1 MKISKIFY
9 ILLLVLVIL
18 TSSIIKPSNTFSVAP
33 EVWRTTEPLLF
44 PLASHTSITAN
55 SKVYIIG
62 GSASFGNTNNNVL
75 MSSYNSSGELSLW
88 NSASTIQTPVIW
100 HSSVILN
107 NFLYILG
114 GSPDGY
120 NGVTDTINQVVFSDI
135 SSGIPSAWNETS
147 PLPVSTGLGNAVSIN
162 NSKILYAGGWIK
174 SGGSIVGYSKQ
185 IYMAD
190 INPEGT
196 IDEIPGWKYI
206 GDLPN
211 ALYGF
216 GMISSGDKITII
228 GGLNPDGDFPGYSSA
243 VFETTVNPTDGTL
256 SDWTPKDSLP
266 SPIYRSGIT
275 KIGNYV
281 VSVGGYTFTDDLGNH
296 ITDSVYYAPLD
307 NTGSIGEWQTA
318 APFPAKYCCGSLA
331 ASDTHLYYTGGHDY
345 GGSYFDTVYYAS
357 INDVVGTPSPT
368 PEPEIN
374 LNVPDLKQYYSP
386 ASLWGNDPYDHL
398 QGKTIESVGCALT
411 SAAMVLRYYNH
422 DVFPGELNQWL
433 IDHPHGY
440 NREGWV
446 NWATV
451 AVFTKQ
457 NAKKINPLLPLKHL
471 EWKRISQH
479 DDNIVDGQL
488 TLTQP
493 VILNVPG
500 HFVVAKGKTN
510 SDYYINDPASNSFS
524 LLSQTESYH
533 GGPYWKI
540 ETFNPTN
547 TDFSYIY
554 LLVDP
559 GIQMEVYDPND
570 NKIEDG
576 YSVEEPI
583 TSDDG
588 LNNPSGLPL
597 NSFALPKPNNGF
609 YKVSLSGDTNYQL
622 DAYLYDTEG
631 NSKLLSFEG
640 SVEPSQDDLYLIS
653 FDRDNSSD
661 QTISAV
667 NIDSILEDL
676 DMGNENGKITNQGIY
691 NSLIHLVVNT
701 QKLKDKDN
709 KFAAKVLL
717 EVVLARIEFFT
728 PQFIDPTFS
737 DYIIKKLNIL
747 LTNL

>member
-1 MKISKIFY
+1 MKNKVYKLCFIFIT
-9 ILLLVLVIL
+9 ILLVFI
-18 TSSIIKPSNTFSVAP
+18 F
-33 EVWRTTEPLLF
+33 
-44 PLASHTSITAN
+44 N
-55 SKVYIIG
+55 SKLTRALEPNPWV
-62 GSASFGNTNNNVL
+62 
-75 MSSYNSSGELSLW
+75 
-88 NSASTIQTPVIW
+88 
-100 HSSVILN
+100 
-107 NFLYILG
+107 
-114 GSPDGY
+114 
-120 NGVTDTINQVVFSDI
+120 
-135 SSGIPSAWNETS
+135 ETS
-147 PLPVSTGLGNAVSIN
+147 PLTDLIASHVSYYNSGKMGVLGGATSFVTSSYSYSTIEPDGSLSSWTQSSLSYPQSIYWHSVSNKDNYIYVLAGATYPPSQSSTQVRVGHLSSGLIDNWTSLPDLLEPRSLGNSTIVGN
-162 NSKILYAGGWIK
+162 RLYYAGGYVYDN
-174 SGGSIVGYSKQ
+174 GSFAGASSN

-196 IDEIPGWKYI
+196 IDGWEHI
-206 GDLPN
+206 GDLPY

-216 GMISSGDKITII
+216 GMISSGNKITII
-228 GGLNPDGDFPGYSSA
+228 GGFNADVGFQDYSSA
-243 VFETTVNPTDGTL
+243 VFETTVDPVDGSL
-256 SDWTPKDSLP
+256 SDWVPKDPLP
-266 SPIYRSGIT
+266 LPIYRAGIT

-281 VSVGGYTFTDDLGNH
+281 VSVGGYSFTDELGNH
-296 ITDSVYYAPLD
+296 ITDGVYFTPID
-307 NTGSIGEWQTA
+307 ENGSIGEWQTA